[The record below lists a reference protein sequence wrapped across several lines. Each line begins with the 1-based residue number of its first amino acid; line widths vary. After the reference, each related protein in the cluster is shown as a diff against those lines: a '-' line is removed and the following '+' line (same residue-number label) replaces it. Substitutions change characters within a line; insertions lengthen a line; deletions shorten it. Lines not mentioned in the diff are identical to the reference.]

1 MAFEGVRM
9 SRLLVVVDVQMA
21 MVTGEYAVPNAEDF
35 LAKWG
40 ARIEEAREEGTPV
53 MFVQNDGEEPW
64 DDAPGHPGWE
74 LFFTPR
80 GDERTVRKTTLN
92 VFESNPVLADELK
105 AAGYDE
111 LEMIGLQSELCVFES
126 SKGALAA
133 GFKVVV
139 PLGMHATCDADY
151 GKAPAISAHIQ
162 AELETLGAVT
172 N

>member
-1 MAFEGVRM
+1 
-9 SRLLVVVDVQMA
+9 
-21 MVTGEYAVPNAEDF
+21 VPNAEEF

-53 MFVQNDGEEPW
+53 LFLQNDGEEPW

-92 VFESNPVLADELK
+92 VFESNPNLAAELK

-126 SKGALAA
+126 SKGALDA

-139 PLGMHATCDADY
+139 PVGMHTTCDADY

-162 AELETLGAVT
+162 AKLEALGAVT

>member
-1 MAFEGVRM
+1 M

-21 MVTGEYAVPNAEDF
+21 MVTGEYAVPNAENF

-74 LFFTPR
+74 LFFSPR
-80 GDERTVRKTTLN
+80 GEERTVRKTTFN
-92 VFESNPVLADELK
+92 VFESNPQLAAELK
-105 AAGYDE
+105 AQGVDE

-126 SKGALAA
+126 GKGALAE
-133 GFKVVV
+133 GFKVVLPV
-139 PLGMHATCDADY
+139 GMHATTDADY
-151 GKAPAISAHIQ
+151 GKAPNISAHIQ
-162 AELETLGAVT
+162 TELEALGATT